1 MALIE
6 YSKVKTVS
14 GNTQFSLTM
23 PSNRSCRIRDIHI
36 YNPKEQY
43 ATFTV
48 NKTTVA
54 YFRVGGGTLGNHLP
68 FPIADEENS
77 TLYRW
82 LIDTVGFAPIPVASG
97 QTLTI
102 AGVHQASSLVTVV
115 YDEYDGGDVRANEIN
130 GSDANRFQFI
140 NYGRYSTT
148 LASGDNRY
156 QTQQTPV
163 QFPAFPYGEV
173 VPAKHTMTLYGIVAS
188 DVNRYSKTNNR
199 QRTTYLKLVKN
210 RKTLFDDDLNGLPF
224 FGSGTFVS
232 NAYALG
238 TGQGIIGNY
247 DDIDRR
253 LPFLFPKPLVFTEGE
268 SVDLYVTTAM
278 VTGTANIP
286 AASAEVGLIFDV
298 QVNA

>member
-1 MALIE
+1 MAIIE
-6 YSKVKTVS
+6 YSKVKTVD

-23 PSNRSCRIRDIHI
+23 PANRSCRIRDIHI
-36 YNPKEQY
+36 FNPSTQY

-68 FPIADEENS
+68 YPIADEENP

-82 LIDTVGFAPIPVASG
+82 LIDTLGFMPIPVASG

-102 AGVHQASSLVTVV
+102 TGVHQVGSLVSVL
-115 YDEYDGGDVRANEIN
+115 YDEYDANDVRPNEIN
-130 GSDANRFQFI
+130 GSDSSRFQFI

-156 QTQQTPV
+156 QTQQSPV
-163 QFPAFPYGEV
+163 QFPAFPFGEV
-173 VPAKHTMTLYGIVAS
+173 VPAKHIMTLYGVIGS
-188 DVNRYSKTNNR
+188 DVNRYTASNNR

-224 FGSGTFVS
+224 YGSGTFVS
-232 NAYALG
+232 NAYVIG
-238 TGQGIIGNY
+238 TGQSVIGSY
-247 DDIDRR
+247 DDTDRR

-268 SVDLYVTTAM
+268 SVDLYVTTAL
-278 VTGTANIP
+278 VTGSPNIP
-286 AASAEVGLIFDV
+286 AAAAEVGLIFDV
-298 QVNA
+298 QVNS